1 MKKNPPFSF
10 FHPNKSKKT
19 DSLGFIE
26 ITVSG
31 FASKYFN
38 QILKSERLVF
48 ILKQDEQRKQ
58 NFTMKIY
65 FLDENE
71 QLRFAQHRIPWIISG

>member
-1 MKKNPPFSF
+1 MGRSS
-10 FHPNKSKKT
+10 H
-19 DSLGFIE
+19 LGSQYHLAE
-26 ITVSG
+26 QLQ
-31 FASKYFN
+31 YFN

-58 NFTMKIY
+58 TFTMKIY